1 MAAVSPN
8 PASYRVLGRADEIAR
23 MMNSPHARAEHVF
36 LAIIHDDKAMPA
48 QVLSGL
54 VDLNIAEAAVIEE
67 VGKSA
72 GRPAPGRPGAG
83 RPAERPSRPELG
95 GIQVAAEMGDSYL
108 GTWHLFLAVIKDRQ
122 SPPARAL
129 ARLVDLSQV
138 ETAVIDAMN
147 TPEFRGFKNSFTEDQ
162 LLLPEGLEL
171 DQALIGAISGA
182 VPAGAMFGFNWRKDD
197 GRPWIQVTQPGNP
210 RAALNTALASLG
222 RPPLP

>member
-8 PASYRVLGRADEIAR
+8 PACYRILGRADEIAR

-54 VDLNIAEAAVIEE
+54 VDLNMAEAAVIEE

-72 GRPAPGRPGAG
+72 GRPA
-83 RPAERPSRPELG
+83 ERPSRPELA

-129 ARLVDLSQV
+129 AGLVDLSQV
-138 ETAVIDAMN
+138 ETAVIETMN
-147 TPEFRGFKNSFTEDQ
+147 SPGFRGFKNSFAEDE
-162 LLLPEGLEL
+162 LLLPAGLEL
-171 DQALIGAISGA
+171 DQALIGALSESVPEGA
-182 VPAGAMFGFNWRKDD
+182 TFGFNWRKDD
-197 GRPWIQVTQPGNP
+197 GRPWIRVTQPGNP
-210 RAALNTALASLG
+210 RDALNAALLSLG

>member
-8 PASYRVLGRADEIAR
+8 PACYRILGRADEIAR

-54 VDLNIAEAAVIEE
+54 VDLNMVEAAVIEE

-72 GRPAPGRPGAG
+72 GW
-83 RPAERPSRPELG
+83 PAERPSRPELA

-129 ARLVDLSQV
+129 ASLVDLSQV
-138 ETAVIDAMN
+138 ETAVIDTMN
-147 TPEFRGFKNSFTEDQ
+147 SPGFHGFKNSFTEDQ

-171 DQALIGAISGA
+171 DQALIGALSESIPEGA
-182 VPAGAMFGFNWRKDD
+182 TFGFNWRKDD

>member
-8 PASYRVLGRADEIAR
+8 PACYRILGRAEEIAR
-23 MMNSPHARAEHVF
+23 MMNSPHVRAEHMF
-36 LAIIHDDKAMPA
+36 LAIIHDDRAMPA

-54 VDLNIAEAAVIEE
+54 VDLNMAEAAVIEE

-72 GRPAPGRPGAG
+72 GRPA
-83 RPAERPSRPELG
+83 ERPSRPELAG
-95 GIQVAAEMGDSYL
+95 TQVAAEMGDSYL

-129 ARLVDLSQV
+129 AGLVDLGQV

-147 TPEFRGFKNSFTEDQ
+147 TPEFHGFKNSFTEEQ
-162 LLLPEGLEL
+162 LLLPEGIEL
-171 DQALIGAISGA
+171 DQALIGALSESIPEGA
-182 VPAGAMFGFNWRKDD
+182 TFGFNWRKDD

-210 RAALNTALASLG
+210 RDALNAALLSLG

>member
-8 PASYRVLGRADEIAR
+8 PACYRVLGRADEIAR

-54 VDLNIAEAAVIEE
+54 VDLNMAEAAVIEE

-72 GRPAPGRPGAG
+72 GRPA
-83 RPAERPSRPELG
+83 ERPSRPELA

-129 ARLVDLSQV
+129 AGLVDLSQV
-138 ETAVIDAMN
+138 ETAVIETMN
-147 TPEFRGFKNSFTEDQ
+147 SPGFRGFKNSFAEDE
-162 LLLPEGLEL
+162 LLLPAGLEL
-171 DQALIGAISGA
+171 DQALIGALSESVPEGA
-182 VPAGAMFGFNWRKDD
+182 TFGFNWRKDD
-197 GRPWIQVTQPGNP
+197 GRPWIRVTQPGNP
-210 RAALNTALASLG
+210 RDALNAALLSLG

>member
-8 PASYRVLGRADEIAR
+8 PACYRILGRAEEIAR
-23 MMNSPHARAEHVF
+23 MMNSPHVRAEHMF
-36 LAIIHDDKAMPA
+36 LAIIHDDRAMPA

-54 VDLNIAEAAVIEE
+54 VDLNMAEAAVIEE

-72 GRPAPGRPGAG
+72 GRPA
-83 RPAERPSRPELG
+83 ERPSRPELAG
-95 GIQVAAEMGDSYL
+95 TQVAAEMGDSYL

-171 DQALIGAISGA
+171 DQALIGALSGA
-182 VPAGAMFGFNWRKDD
+182 VPAGATFGFNWRKDD